1 MAAGRQGDTAVSDRT
16 VTRGIR
22 AIALATFLGVLPAC
36 TGATAPAAPAS
47 DGIVRQIMKAPVVPD
62 GDVAGSPSDI
72 VIDLNTSLDPN
83 VPGRTLLKGKSI
95 KVTFPDAFKRTGIPL
110 EHFTAGKCPQQC
122 AAVALLQGW
131 PQHPFPFP
139 KYDLT
144 FEGTQTIVITAN
156 EDLKANPPLDPGLKQ
171 IHLLAS
177 SHTNPAAGTYVV
189 KVSAETGTNGA
200 LETGSGTLTILAAI
214 RPSINPASAL
224 SQPPGLNAIY
234 QQASVGQ
241 EIGRPFDFL
250 LWGADGKPL
259 TGVIVAPADAATFA
273 KYTGGLLKQGDN
285 VVGGIIGSAPQGATG
300 QRAFTDGPSK
310 EVKAPATGVPTALLR
325 VRFMV
330 GRVAGAYAPTFEL
343 IGGNSWQMHVTAR

>member
-1 MAAGRQGDTAVSDRT
+1 MADLKQL
-16 VTRGIR
+16 IR
-22 AIALATFLGVLPAC
+22 AFALALLLGVVPAC
-36 TGATAPAAPAS
+36 AGATAPAGSAGE
-47 DGIVRQIMKAPVVPD
+47 GIVRQITKAPVVPD

-95 KVTFPDAFKRTGIPL
+95 KVTFPDAFKRTGIPVQQ
-110 EHFTAGKCPQQC
+110 FTAGKCPQQC

-139 KYDLT
+139 KYDLSL
-144 FEGTQTIVITAN
+144 EGTQTIVITAN

-177 SHTNPAAGTYVV
+177 SHTNPAAGSYQI
-189 KVSAETGTNGA
+189 KVSAETGPNGA
-200 LETGSGTLTILAAI
+200 VETGSGTLTILAAI
-214 RPSINPASAL
+214 RPSLNPASAL

-234 QQASVGQ
+234 QQAALGQ
-241 EIGRPFDFL
+241 ETGRPFDFL

-259 TGVIVAPADAATFA
+259 TGVSVAPADTTKFA
-273 KYTGGLLKQGDN
+273 KYTGGLLKQGDK

-300 QRAFTDGPSK
+300 QRAFSDEASK
-310 EVKAPATGVPTALLR
+310 EVKAPATGVLTALLR
-325 VRFMV
+325 VRFVV
-330 GRVAGAYAPTFEL
+330 GSVAGEYVPTFEL
-343 IGGNSWQMHVTAR
+343 IDGNAWQMHVTAK